1 MFSASVGIDRDEVVV
16 VVSGVWFG
24 LTFDSE
30 AKVVVE
36 GVVSSAMVF
45 NGVRKKMIA
54 RKKVVLVFF
63 RYFINGLF
71 TIP

>member
-1 MFSASVGIDRDEVVV
+1 MFSALVGVDRDEVVV
-16 VVSGVWFG
+16 VVSGLQFG
-24 LTFDSE
+24 VTFDSE

-54 RKKVVLVFF
+54 RKKVILVFL